1 MRKPSFSTRQ
11 CALYRLTEQHTP
23 FYLDWT
29 FRVFVVAAI
38 AVVLFQRPPLNIL
51 LRRAKLEVEAY
62 STLALFRKLVNPNA
76 QLNLIITNTGGR
88 RIKIAPKRKPG
99 AFPLQRNQ

>member
-1 MRKPSFSTRQ
+1 MSRR
-11 CALYRLTEQHTP
+11 ALRLS
-23 FYLDWT
+23 LLAAA
-29 FRVFVVAAI
+29 VVVAAI

-88 RIKIAPKRKPG
+88 RIKIAPKRK
-99 AFPLQRNQ
+99 LS